1 MITLGLFLFSLSVL
15 SQSLIDSGVQIFQNA
30 TLKYY
35 FNEDYFSGIDGKHS
49 IATGTVSYNND
60 KRNSFYKVKYTSFNR
75 TYETIKNSKHFGC
88 NIYDDNYFEDFSKIE
103 NHSTQNYNGI
113 NYFHVFVN
121 DSTLK
126 TILNDK
132 NFIHKETSTSLHDI
146 IILENNIE
154 KAIKSN
160 IGQITQ
166 KSVVIK
172 YYLSKV
178 NHTLL
183 KSTSKTCLDIG
194 GFSYCDSVIYL
205 YRYTP
210 ESKSTIKKSIRSFKP
225 LSEKK
230 TLKSSSDSN
239 AFKTLKAFPMFNL
252 PDTSGKIY
260 NSSSFKAK
268 YVLIEFWYKS
278 CAPCLQNMN
287 NLEKIRRSYDY
298 NQLEVVAINP
308 LDKMSS
314 DLIQKVKKYNK
325 TYLFL
330 FDSEI
335 PKQTLKLNAYPTT
348 IIYDNSTKKIIFN
361 EAGVGSDYFERID
374 GLLRN
379 ILSKQKQ

>member
-1 MITLGLFLFSLSVL
+1 
-15 SQSLIDSGVQIFQNA
+15 
-30 TLKYY
+30 
-35 FNEDYFSGIDGKHS
+35 
-49 IATGTVSYNND
+49 
-60 KRNSFYKVKYTSFNR
+60 
-75 TYETIKNSKHFGC
+75 
-88 NIYDDNYFEDFSKIE
+88 
-103 NHSTQNYNGI
+103 
-113 NYFHVFVN
+113 
-121 DSTLK
+121 
-126 TILNDK
+126 
-132 NFIHKETSTSLHDI
+132 
-146 IILENNIE
+146 
-154 KAIKSN
+154 
-160 IGQITQ
+160 
-166 KSVVIK
+166 
-172 YYLSKV
+172 
-178 NHTLL
+178 
-183 KSTSKTCLDIG
+183 
-194 GFSYCDSVIYL
+194 
-205 YRYTP
+205 
-210 ESKSTIKKSIRSFKP
+210 
-225 LSEKK
+225 
-230 TLKSSSDSN
+230 
-239 AFKTLKAFPMFNL
+239 MFNL